1 MAQQRKKK
9 GRSISGWVI
18 LDKPKGMR
26 STEAV
31 SQIKWLFN
39 AQKAG
44 HAGTLDPLACGML
57 PIALGEATKT
67 IPYVMEG
74 IKTYHFHVAWGE
86 ERSTDDLE
94 GEVIKT
100 ATQRPTQEDILA
112 LLPKYTGVILQTP
125 PKFSAIKIA
134 GNRAYDLARA
144 GEIVEIPPRE
154 VKIESLKL
162 TGTTTQGHSIFEIT
176 CGKGTYVRSLARDMG
191 RDLGCYGYIADLR
204 RVAVAPFNENDLIP
218 WSKLEAAVTHKDE
231 KRENYAFPKRD
242 FSILDELLTETKA
255 ALVHLPHYPINEN
268 QVQHLST
275 GNPVLLRNQNT
286 SVDESDVCIIY
297 KDQLLAIGTIEKNQF
312 KPKRIF
318 TNR

>member
-44 HAGTLDPLACGML
+44 HAGTLDPLASGML

-255 ALVHLPHYPINEN
+255 ALVHLPHYTINEN

>member
-44 HAGTLDPLACGML
+44 HAGTLDPLASGML

-162 TGTTTQGHSIFEIT
+162 TGTTTQGYSIFEIT

-218 WSKLEAAVTHKDE
+218 WNKLEAAVTHKDE
-231 KRENYAFPKRD
+231 KGENYAFPKRD

-255 ALVHLPHYPINEN
+255 ALVHLPHYTINEN
-268 QVQHLST
+268 QVQHLRT
-275 GNPVLLRNQNT
+275 GNPVLLHNQNA
-286 SVDESDVCIIY
+286 SVDENDVCIIY

>member
-9 GRSISGWVI
+9 GRSISGWII
-18 LDKPKGMR
+18 LDKPKGMK

-44 HAGTLDPLACGML
+44 HAGTLDPLASGML

-74 IKTYHFHVAWGE
+74 VKTYHFHVAWGE

-100 ATQRPTQEDILA
+100 AAQRPTQEDILA

-154 VKIESLKL
+154 VKIESLKF

-191 RDLGCYGYIADLR
+191 CDLGCYGYIADLR
-204 RVAVAPFNENDLIP
+204 RIAVAPFNENDLIP
-218 WSKLEAAVTHKDE
+218 WNKLEVAVTHKDE
-231 KRENYAFPKRD
+231 KDENYTFSKRN

-255 ALVHLPHYPINEN
+255 ALVHLPHYTINEN
-268 QVQHLST
+268 QVQHLRT
-275 GNPVLLRNQNT
+275 GNPVFLCNQNA
-286 SVDESDVCIIY
+286 SVDKNDVCIVH
-297 KDQLLAIGTIEKNQF
+297 KDKLLAIGTIEKNQF
-312 KPKRIF
+312 TPKRIF
-318 TNR
+318 TNK

>member
-1 MAQQRKKK
+1 
-9 GRSISGWVI
+9 
-18 LDKPKGMR
+18 MR

-44 HAGTLDPLACGML
+44 HAGTLDPLASGML

-100 ATQRPTQEDILA
+100 AIQRPTQEDILA

-162 TGTTTQGHSIFEIT
+162 TGTTTQGHFFEIT
-176 CGKGTYVRSLARDMG
+176 CGKGTYVRSLAR
-191 RDLGCYGYIADLR
+191 YG
-204 RVAVAPFNENDLIP
+204 
-218 WSKLEAAVTHKDE
+218 T
-231 KRENYAFPKRD
+231 
-242 FSILDELLTETKA
+242 
-255 ALVHLPHYPINEN
+255 
-268 QVQHLST
+268 
-275 GNPVLLRNQNT
+275 
-286 SVDESDVCIIY
+286 
-297 KDQLLAIGTIEKNQF
+297 
-312 KPKRIF
+312 
-318 TNR
+318 